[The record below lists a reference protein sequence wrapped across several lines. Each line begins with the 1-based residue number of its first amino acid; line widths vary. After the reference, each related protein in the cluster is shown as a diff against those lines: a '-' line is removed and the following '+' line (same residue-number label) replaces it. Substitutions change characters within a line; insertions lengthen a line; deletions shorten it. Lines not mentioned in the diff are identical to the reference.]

1 MRPLGSKANARRIT
15 PPITFS
21 FVYQTTTRFMNL
33 SLQINTQL
41 MVCQPLRIILRKAI
55 EKKQTKSKSKAFW
68 LKSDFLSAFSF
79 AFLSFSF
86 FFAFFSKVRFLICF
100 FFRFFLKRQI
110 FRLKLDLADTKVTV
124 AMLSVSFQDCP
135 LNVWTLEAG
144 CVVFSCR
151 APFQGHLWH
160 LCLWCCAAYCCC
172 AAPVLPGLFG
182 LTMACCGILPIT
194 WITFGMAQRNLTR
207 CMLAIFLA
215 RRVVKQN
222 DFARRH
228 CAWSGFFL
236 LVVSCEFL
244 ETSWDMIFLDP
255 FPQEGRSF
263 DWNVWNW
270 LIWNKV
276 NELHEPLSSFHLSQT
291 GAIYLWDSECP
302 SPLVSWERNRGR
314 ATPLLQIGKVQ
325 IVELG
330 WTEVQASERL
340 AFLHV
345 WSPTSE
351 AWSVLPGAGRQSLH
365 WFPCSSDQIGG
376 LHDGNHI
383 HSLLLRQGQSSN
395 PQGGYLLWC
404 WLWWTH
410 GTRETTSTWR
420 ILLETTTVATQGGR
434 ASSNFTCY
442 FPLPFN
448 KKV

>member
-1 MRPLGSKANARRIT
+1 
-15 PPITFS
+15 
-21 FVYQTTTRFMNL
+21 
-33 SLQINTQL
+33 
-41 MVCQPLRIILRKAI
+41 
-55 EKKQTKSKSKAFW
+55 
-68 LKSDFLSAFSF
+68 
-79 AFLSFSF
+79 
-86 FFAFFSKVRFLICF
+86 
-100 FFRFFLKRQI
+100 
-110 FRLKLDLADTKVTV
+110 
-124 AMLSVSFQDCP
+124 
-135 LNVWTLEAG
+135 
-144 CVVFSCR
+144 
-151 APFQGHLWH
+151 
-160 LCLWCCAAYCCC
+160 
-172 AAPVLPGLFG
+172 
-182 LTMACCGILPIT
+182 MACCGILPIT

-244 ETSWDMIFLDP
+244 ETSWDMIFFGPISTRGQIIWLKCLKLVNLKQSERASWAIVK
-255 FPQEGRSF
+255 FPSQPNRCNLSLRL
-263 DWNVWNW
+263 WVP
-270 LIWNKV
+270 
-276 NELHEPLSSFHLSQT
+276 EPVGFM
-291 GAIYLWDSECP
+291 
-302 SPLVSWERNRGR
+302 R
-314 ATPLLQIGKVQ
+314 AKPWKSHTTLLQIEKVQ
-325 IVELG
+325 RVELG

-340 AFLHV
+340 ALLHV

-410 GTRETTSTWR
+410 GTRETTSFWR
-420 ILLETTTVATQGGR
+420 ILLETTTVATPGR

-448 KKV
+448 IKV